1 MISAVIFWKGCSN
14 HLYARYD
21 FVCCN
26 GADWMNFASLIY
38 FVNTCINF
46 MENVEFCDIINHVKE
61 LLWKQKKK

>member
-1 MISAVIFWKGCSN
+1 
-14 HLYARYD
+14 
-21 FVCCN
+21 
-26 GADWMNFASLIY
+26 MNFASLIY